1 MDQPTEDTYSH
12 LYILATIIRR
22 SHSQIKAVV
31 KNHRPIYMSNKPIDL
46 EKVLP
51 IGIPGACEDE
61 SDQLVPKMTM
71 KGCLLYIEAF
81 STLSMSNELGTTK
94 LH

>member
-22 SHSQIKAVV
+22 SHSQIKAVL
-31 KNHRPIYMSNKPIDL
+31 KSNGIIYVSNNPIDL

-51 IGIPGACEDE
+51 IGIPGACKDE

-71 KGCLLYIEAF
+71 RGCLLYIEAF
-81 STLSMSNELGTTK
+81 STLCMSNGLGTTK